1 LTPPPHLLG
10 GEQMPGLWR
19 AHKPREANALLWA
32 LLSLYIKGF
41 DMKVRTLFL
50 MALALLVL
58 VSMFPVAAQEE
69 SDLNAKIEIIAESD
83 DTITVRHEFGETEIS
98 KNPQRIV
105 AVTGT
110 SELEALLALEVLPV
124 AAAGD
129 DGDAGTTVW
138 SSHLEPLL
146 DGVEQLPSR
155 RNVNLELVLAAQP
168 DLIIG
173 SASWLDEIYDDLS
186 AIAPT
191 VALDFSRPWQ
201 GTLRDVAILV
211 NQVERGESV
220 IAEYDARVE
229 ALVEQYRPEVE
240 GITYSQIKSFI
251 SESEVQLYTSTNASP
266 ILDLLGMVQPDEQLE
281 AAAADNGSTGI
292 SLERIDLFDTN
303 VIFIFHYPGETEQAE
318 IDALKANPLFASFDA
333 VAEDRVFE
341 VISSWWY
348 LGGAIGAQVLLDDL
362 EQTVLPALAGI
373 DT

>member
-1 LTPPPHLLG
+1 
-10 GEQMPGLWR
+10 MKIR
-19 AHKPREANALLWA
+19 V
-32 LLSLYIKGF
+32 LSL
-41 DMKVRTLFL
+41 MV
-50 MALALLVL
+50 LALLAL
-58 VSMFPVAAQEE
+58 VSIFPAAAQEE
-69 SDLNAKIEIIAESD
+69 SELNAKVDIIAESD
-83 DTITVRHEFGETEIS
+83 DTITVRHELGETVIP

-146 DGVEQLPSR
+146 GDVEQLPSR

-173 SASWLDEIYDDLS
+173 SASWLGEIYDDLS
-186 AIAPT
+186 AVAPT

-211 NQVERGESV
+211 NQVDRGEAV
-220 IAEYDARVE
+220 IAVYDARVD
-229 ALVEQYRPEVE
+229 ALVERYRPEVE
-240 GITYSQIKSFI
+240 GMTYSQIKSFI

-266 ILDLLGMVQPDEQLE
+266 VLDRLGMVQPEEQME

-292 SLERIDLFDTN
+292 SIERIDLFDTDI
-303 VIFIFHYPGETEQAE
+303 IFLFHYPGTVEQ
-318 IDALKANPLFASFDA
+318 D
-333 VAEDRVFE
+333 
-341 VISSWWY
+341 
-348 LGGAIGAQVLLDDL
+348 
-362 EQTVLPALAGI
+362 
-373 DT
+373 